1 MTLPISVVIP
11 TYNTPT
17 EQLARAI
24 NSAMDAGAN
33 DIHVVNDGGEP
44 IDYAYPMHLKNGS
57 FVWFYNQPRGGVC
70 AARNFGIT
78 SAKSDLIVP
87 LDADDELLPDGLQIL
102 YEAWQSNTLVYG
114 SYIERDYEWGAAWVG
129 EHPPIKSEETR
140 LAPPAT
146 LLHRKSVSHAT
157 WIFHRDDWCKVGGYD
172 PDFNIGAED
181 QAFMVAL
188 ITAGVTP
195 TRVTSAIY
203 RKHIYPNSR
212 TDAARSRYPFIQQ
225 LLREKY
231 PTFFR

>member
-87 LDADDELLPDGLQIL
+87 LDADDELLPDGLNIL
-102 YEAWQSNTLVYG
+102 YDAWTADSDHTPYTLVYG
-114 SYIERDYEWGAAWVG
+114 GWYENDQYIE
-129 EHPPIKSEETR
+129 PP
-140 LAPPAT
+140 PPVRMNKKNVA
-146 LLHRKSVSHAT
+146 HAT
-157 WIFHRDDWCKVGGYD
+157 WLFSRVHWQRVGGYD
-172 PDFNIGAED
+172 PDFFFGED
-181 QAFMVAL
+181 WAFMLAL
-188 ITAGVTP
+188 VNDFANPIKVNQPVYRRHIGVNERTNRARKYWP
-195 TRVTSAIY
+195 TIVELA
-203 RKHIYPNSR
+203 
-212 TDAARSRYPFIQQ
+212 
-225 LLREKY
+225 REKY
-231 PTFFR
+231 PKVYGI